1 MLTEGLEARTK
12 PVISGYVV
20 SKRPVSLCSMAVIK
34 DMISSQKI
42 QLLKAPFLV
51 HFISTDHSE
60 VIYDAKQNINPFL
73 QIQGYTLVLKLNGI
87 SQISS
92 MSLNK

>member
-1 MLTEGLEARTK
+1 
-12 PVISGYVV
+12 
-20 SKRPVSLCSMAVIK
+20 MAVIK

>member
-1 MLTEGLEARTK
+1 
-12 PVISGYVV
+12 
-20 SKRPVSLCSMAVIK
+20 MAVIT

-73 QIQGYTLVLKLNGI
+73 QIQGYTLVLKAQWYKSN
-87 SQISS
+87 
-92 MSLNK
+92 

>member
-1 MLTEGLEARTK
+1 
-12 PVISGYVV
+12 
-20 SKRPVSLCSMAVIK
+20 MAVIK

-73 QIQGYTLVLKLNGI
+73 QIQGYTLVLSELISRRWLQKLTFLLPFLKI
-87 SQISS
+87 FIYLFIFFFSVSY
-92 MSLNK
+92 

>member
-1 MLTEGLEARTK
+1 MK
-12 PVISGYVV
+12 PELSLSFQDMFV

-73 QIQGYTLVLKLNGI
+73 QIQGYTLVLSELIFQKVATEI
-87 SQISS
+87 
-92 MSLNK
+92 

>member
-1 MLTEGLEARTK
+1 
-12 PVISGYVV
+12 
-20 SKRPVSLCSMAVIK
+20 MAVIK
-34 DMISSQKI
+34 DMISSPKI
-42 QLLKAPFLV
+42 QLVKAPFLV
-51 HFISTDHSE
+51 HFIATDHSE

-73 QIQGYTLVLKLNGI
+73 QIRAYTHVLKLNGI

>member
-1 MLTEGLEARTK
+1 
-12 PVISGYVV
+12 
-20 SKRPVSLCSMAVIK
+20 MAVIK

-60 VIYDAKQNINPFL
+60 VIYDAKQNINLFL
-73 QIQGYTLVLKLNGI
+73 QIQGYTLVLKAQWYKSN
-87 SQISS
+87 
-92 MSLNK
+92 

>member
-1 MLTEGLEARTK
+1 
-12 PVISGYVV
+12 
-20 SKRPVSLCSMAVIK
+20 MAVIK

-87 SQISS
+87 SQMSP
-92 MSLNK
+92 MSLIK

>member
-1 MLTEGLEARTK
+1 
-12 PVISGYVV
+12 
-20 SKRPVSLCSMAVIK
+20 MAVIK

-73 QIQGYTLVLKLNGI
+73 QIQGYTLVLSELIFQKVATEI
-87 SQISS
+87 DVFVTFSQDIY
-92 MSLNK
+92 LFIYYFFF

>member
-1 MLTEGLEARTK
+1 
-12 PVISGYVV
+12 
-20 SKRPVSLCSMAVIK
+20 MAVIK

-60 VIYDAKQNINPFL
+60 VIYDAKQNNNPFL

-87 SQISS
+87 TQMSS
-92 MSLNK
+92 TSLNK

>member
-1 MLTEGLEARTK
+1 
-12 PVISGYVV
+12 
-20 SKRPVSLCSMAVIK
+20 MAVIK

-87 SQISS
+87 SQMSS
-92 MSLNK
+92 TSLNKWKYGAYVITLLV

>member
-73 QIQGYTLVLKLNGI
+73 QIQGYTLVLKAQWYKSN
-87 SQISS
+87 
-92 MSLNK
+92 

>member
-1 MLTEGLEARTK
+1 
-12 PVISGYVV
+12 
-20 SKRPVSLCSMAVIK
+20 MAVIK
-34 DMISSQKI
+34 DMISSQKM

-73 QIQGYTLVLKLNGI
+73 QIQGYTLVLSELIFQKVATEI
-87 SQISS
+87 DVFVTFS
-92 MSLNK
+92 

>member
-1 MLTEGLEARTK
+1 MT
-12 PVISGYVV
+12 
-20 SKRPVSLCSMAVIK
+20 VIK

-51 HFISTDHSE
+51 HFISADHSE

-73 QIQGYTLVLKLNGI
+73 QIQGYTLVLSELIFQKVATEI
-87 SQISS
+87 DVFVTFS
-92 MSLNK
+92 